1 MASRALLL
9 LGLALAS
16 GCGRTTLS
24 ASVVDGHGE
33 ADATSELDSW
43 DGLSEQGAVS
53 NHDALHAL
61 LLQFAG
67 KSPGALAERLT
78 EARRRGWLDPDEAQ
92 EPNRTARAGW
102 IAKVVCIETDLRGGL
117 TMRLLGASERY
128 GVKELAHRGWLPEMA
143 PHEVLS
149 GLQLIALLS
158 AAEDHLAGVPDRP
171 EGSHR

>member
-1 MASRALLL
+1 MASRATLLVLLL
-9 LGLALAS
+9 AA
-16 GCGRTTLS
+16 GCARTTLS
-24 ASVVDGHGE
+24 GSAVDLHGA
-33 ADATSELDSW
+33 ADPISELDFW
-43 DGLSEQGAVS
+43 DVLAQQGAVS

-67 KSPGALAERLT
+67 KSPGALAERLM
-78 EARRRGWLDPDEAQ
+78 EARRRGWIDPDATL

-102 IAKVVCIETDLRGGL
+102 IARVVCIEANLRGGL
-117 TMRLLGASERY
+117 TMRLVGASERY
-128 GVKELAHRGWLPEMA
+128 GLKELAHRGWLPEMA

-158 AAEDHLAGVPDRP
+158 AAEDHMAGVPDRP